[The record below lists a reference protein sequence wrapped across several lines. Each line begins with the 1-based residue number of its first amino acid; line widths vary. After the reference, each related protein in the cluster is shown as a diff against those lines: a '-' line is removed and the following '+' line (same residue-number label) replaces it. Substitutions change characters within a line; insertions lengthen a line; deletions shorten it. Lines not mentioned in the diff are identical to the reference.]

1 MDSRF
6 HVAIS
11 IAAQSSRLTSAA
23 LQLEAELM
31 TLWWG
36 MPAHSGSGD
45 ELVKEHMAIVEAIKG
60 RDGDGA
66 ARAAERHSRSE
77 MEFLIEQHLR
87 LTMRPE
93 EGA

>member
-1 MDSRF
+1 
-6 HVAIS
+6 
-11 IAAQSSRLTSAA
+11 
-23 LQLEAELM
+23 
-31 TLWWG
+31 
-36 MPAHSGSGD
+36 
-45 ELVKEHMAIVEAIKG
+45 MAIVEAIKG